1 MITQRT
7 HWSATLPRRSSTML
21 RTTALLAALCG
32 ASAVELTSDNFD
44 ELVTKTGKASF
55 IKFQAP
61 W

>member
-1 MITQRT
+1 LNTCVF
-7 HWSATLPRRSSTML
+7 WSSTML

-32 ASAVELTSDNFD
+32 ASAVELTAENFD

>member
-1 MITQRT
+1 
-7 HWSATLPRRSSTML
+7 ML

-32 ASAVELTSDNFD
+32 TSAVSLTADNFD
-44 ELVTKTGKASF
+44 ELITKTGKASF

>member
-1 MITQRT
+1 
-7 HWSATLPRRSSTML
+7 ML

-32 ASAVELTSDNFD
+32 ASGTALELTSDNYD
-44 ELVTKTGKASF
+44 KEVTQTGKASF

>member
-1 MITQRT
+1 
-7 HWSATLPRRSSTML
+7 ML

-44 ELVTKTGKASF
+44 ELATKTGKASF